1 MNAGLKSLLVNFKGN
16 SGASADVL
24 DAVEETWRRNLPL
37 DYRQFMTEMDGG
49 EGFIGKKYLILWKAE
64 QLLQYNQEYQVDE
77 YAPGIFLFA
86 SSGGGEAFGFDGRHD
101 DLEVVQLPFIGMSL
115 QHAKRVAKDFT
126 DLLSRLKSC
135 DGSLLRT

>member
-1 MNAGLKSLLVNFKGN
+1 MNAGVKSLLADFNGN
-16 SGASADVL
+16 PGASTKVL
-24 DAVEETWRRNLPL
+24 DAVEETWGHRLPL
-37 DYRQFMTEMDGG
+37 DYRQFMDEMDGG
-49 EGFIGKKYLILWKAE
+49 EGFIGKKYLIMWKAE

-86 SSGGGEAFGFDGRHD
+86 SSGGGEAFGFDGRQN
-101 DLEVVQLPFIGMSL
+101 DLDVVQLPFIGMSL
-115 QHAKRVAKDFT
+115 QDAKKVANNFA